1 MLGLVY
7 LLIVQVLVVVV
18 SSKPSYYYDQCDSRW
33 ANDTMGVEGP
43 GERASICKEG
53 CAMTC
58 VAMALTQRGFTLENG
73 DIPTPK
79 SLNRYL
85 VENQGYRCD
94 SGDCNNLVLSKPDDI
109 TKGFFQFV
117 GGKLRAL
124 AQSLEHNHSNTIT
137 QTQSLKH
144 NRSNAITQ
152 TQSQNGAEGAAEA
165 TTRNLH

>member
-1 MLGLVY
+1 MEMILLVY
-7 LLIVQVLVVVV
+7 VFLLIQVVV
-18 SSKPSYYYDQCDSRW
+18 SSKPSYYYDQCDPRW

-58 VAMALTQRGFTLENG
+58 VAMALTQRGFTFENG

-79 SLNRYL
+79 SLNSYL
-85 VENQGYRCD
+85 VENQGYHCD

-117 GGKLRAL
+117 GEWGGTCCGGNDAKP
-124 AQSLEHNHSNTIT
+124 SLETM
-137 QTQSLKH
+137 
-144 NRSNAITQ
+144 
-152 TQSQNGAEGAAEA
+152 
-165 TTRNLH
+165 